1 MRASVFKTIEVDCF
15 VVQDAVAPAHE
26 HDALP
31 FEGQSAH
38 RGRISFATGDLF
50 FEEEFGPRAVEGRLA
65 GVFKEALMDEVRPGP
80 TAMHP
85 MLVFAAL
92 LLHRSD
98 PAILLDGE
106 GALVARTF
114 TPKST
119 AEARRQSRTASREAL
134 PEGSVLMLGK
144 EMLDPGVVLC
154 ECGPKLE

>member
-1 MRASVFKTIEVDCF
+1 MFESLEVSSF
-15 VVQDAVAPAHE
+15 VVRGAVTPAHE

-31 FEGQSAH
+31 FEGQRAH
-38 RGRISFATGDLF
+38 CGGMSFATGDLF

-65 GVFKEALMDEVRPGP
+65 GVFKEALMEEVRPGP

-106 GALVARTF
+106 DALVT
-114 TPKST
+114 
-119 AEARRQSRTASREAL
+119 
-134 PEGSVLMLGK
+134 
-144 EMLDPGVVLC
+144 
-154 ECGPKLE
+154 

>member
-31 FEGQSAH
+31 FEGQRAH
-38 RGRISFATGDLF
+38 CGGMSFATGDLF
-50 FEEEFGPRAVEGRLA
+50 FEEEFGPRAVEGGLA

-106 GALVARTF
+106 DALVTGAF
-114 TPKST
+114 TAKST
-119 AEARRQSRTASREAL
+119 AETWRQSRTGSREAL
-134 PEGSVLMLGK
+134 PDGSVLMLGK
-144 EMLDPGVVLC
+144 EMLDAGVVLF
-154 ECGPKLE
+154 ERGPKLE

>member
-1 MRASVFKTIEVDCF
+1 MFKTIEVDCF

-31 FEGQSAH
+31 FEGQRAYC
-38 RGRISFATGDLF
+38 GGMSFATGELILDKG
-50 FEEEFGPRAVEGRLA
+50 FGPRAVEGGLA

-80 TAMHP
+80 TAMDP
-85 MLVFAAL
+85 MLVFAAP
-92 LLHRSD
+92 LLHGSY

-119 AEARRQSRTASREAL
+119 AEARRQSRTGSREAL
-134 PEGSVLMLGK
+134 PDGSVLMLGK

-154 ECGPKLE
+154 ERRPKLE

>member
-1 MRASVFKTIEVDCF
+1 MFKTIEVDCF

-80 TAMHP
+80 PSMDP

-92 LLHRSD
+92 FLHGSY

-106 GALVARTF
+106 GTLVARTF
-114 TPKST
+114 IPKST
-119 AEARRQSRTASREAL
+119 AEARRQSRTGSREAL
-134 PEGSVLMLGK
+134 PDGSVLMLGK
-144 EMLDPGVVLC
+144 EMLDPGVVLF
-154 ECGPKLE
+154 ERGPKLE

>member
-1 MRASVFKTIEVDCF
+1 MRASVFETLEVSSF

-38 RGRISFATGDLF
+38 RGRMTFTTSELF

-80 TAMHP
+80 TAMDP

-92 LLHRSD
+92 LLHGSY

-119 AEARRQSRTASREAL
+119 AEARCQRRAGPGEAL
-134 PEGSVLMLGK
+134 PDGSVLMLGK
-144 EMLDPGVVLC
+144 EMLDPGVVLF
-154 ECGPKLE
+154 ERRPKLE

>member
-1 MRASVFKTIEVDCF
+1 MRASVFETLEVSSF

-31 FEGQSAH
+31 FEGQSAY
-38 RGRISFATGDLF
+38 RGRMTFTTSELILDKGFD
-50 FEEEFGPRAVEGRLA
+50 PRAVEGRLA

-80 TAMHP
+80 TAMDP

-92 LLHRSD
+92 LLHGSY

-119 AEARRQSRTASREAL
+119 AEARCQRRAGPGEAL
-134 PEGSVLMLGK
+134 PDGSVLMLSK
-144 EMLDPGVVLC
+144 EMLDPGVVLF
-154 ECGPKLE
+154 ERRPKLE